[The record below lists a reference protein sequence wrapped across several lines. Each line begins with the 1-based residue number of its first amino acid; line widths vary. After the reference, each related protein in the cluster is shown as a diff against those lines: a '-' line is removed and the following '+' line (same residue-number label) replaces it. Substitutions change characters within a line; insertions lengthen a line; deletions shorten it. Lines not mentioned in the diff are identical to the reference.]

1 MATKNNKDSDY
12 KWWVLVVV
20 VISSFMSV
28 LDSSGM
34 NIALPHF
41 MVAFGINMDQ
51 VEWITTAYMLAF
63 AIFILLA
70 TWIKNVIGLKQTFLF
85 GLIFFVLGSFLCS
98 FSWSLDSLIF
108 FRIIQAIGA
117 GSITPIGVTMLSEV
131 FPKEERGFAL
141 GMWGAGTTLA
151 PAIGPALFGYIIDH
165 IGWRALFYINIP
177 IGILTL
183 FWGITVLKPSKSN
196 PALYKTFDFIGFIT
210 FSLFVS
216 TLLVVLQKGQEKGW
230 SSDYIMHLAVI
241 SYFSFFSFIITEF
254 MVKRPIMDLS
264 IFRNYNFS
272 LSNIMGLTRSVA
284 LVGSVFMMSMFFQNI
299 MSYSPTTAG
308 MMVIPQALA
317 LSISMPFA
325 GRIAD
330 KIGSKPP
337 LIAGTLLTA
346 VSLYYFRYLSVY
358 SSFEFIFTD
367 LIMRGCGIGFMMAP
381 LTNSAINALEPE
393 QVNLGSGILNLL
405 IRIGSS
411 ISIAMMGTI
420 VEDRTDFHMSTYTG
434 SMAYNSPLWST
445 ALNKIKTYVV
455 YRGSSYYNAAIASKG
470 IFIGDYMKKWAVI
483 NAYDDAFVIGAL
495 FVGASLI
502 PALMLRNI
510 IYRKSKAKDSAVID
524 PNPDLEN

>member
-1 MATKNNKDSDY
+1 MATNNNRDKDY
-12 KWWVLVVV
+12 KWWVLVIVM
-20 VISSFMSV
+20 ISGFMSV

-41 MVAFGINMDQ
+41 MVAFGVNMEQ

-98 FSWSLDSLIF
+98 FAWSLDSLIF
-108 FRIIQAIGA
+108 FRMIQAIGA
-117 GSITPIGVTMLSEV
+117 GAITPIGVTMLSEV

-141 GMWGAGTTLA
+141 GMWGAGITVA

-183 FWGITVLKPSKSN
+183 FWAFTVLKPSKSN
-196 PALYKTFDFIGFIT
+196 LAYYKKFDFIGFIT

-216 TLLVVLQKGQEKGW
+216 TLLVALQKGQEKGW
-230 SSDYIMHLAVI
+230 SSDYILRLLII
-241 SYFSFFSFIITEF
+241 SYFSFLSFMITEF

-264 IFRNYNFS
+264 IFRNYNFTM
-272 LSNIMGLTRSVA
+272 SNIMGITRSVA
-284 LVGSVFMMSMFFQNI
+284 LVGSGFLMSMFFQNI
-299 MSYSPTTAG
+299 MNYSATTAG

-317 LSISMPFA
+317 LSVSMPFA
-325 GRIAD
+325 GKIAD

-346 VSLYYFRYLSVY
+346 VSLYYFRYLSVF
-358 SSFEFIFTD
+358 SSYEFIFAD
-367 LIMRGCGIGFMMAP
+367 LILRGCGIGFMMAP
-381 LTNSAINALEPE
+381 LTNSAINSLEPE
-393 QVNLGSGILNLL
+393 QVNLGSGILNLI

-420 VEDRTDFHMSTYTG
+420 VENRADFHMSVYAG
-434 SMAYNSPLWST
+434 SAVYHSPLWDA
-445 ALNKIKTYVV
+445 ALNKIKV
-455 YRGSSYYNAAIASKG
+455 YAVDKGSSFYNAAIASKAA
-470 IFIGDYMKKWAVI
+470 FIGDYMKRWAAI
-483 NAYDDAFVIGAL
+483 NAYDDAFLIAAL
-495 FVGASLI
+495 LVFASI
-502 PALMLRNI
+502 VPAFMLRNV
-510 IYRKSKAKDSAVID
+510 IYRKSKLAKDRTVI
-524 PNPDLEN
+524 ESEEQV